1 MADEKEFIGGMYPKK
16 PLKDFIKCQ
25 ISINRKQ
32 FIDWL
37 KNATSEENDT
47 WINIDIKES
56 KNGEKWYA
64 EKNNWKPKPK
74 FEETCSGG
82 GYKSDDEENIPF

>member
-1 MADEKEFIGGMYPKK
+1 MAEEKEFIGGMYPKK

-25 ISINRKQ
+25 ISIKRKE
-32 FIDWL
+32 FVEWFKTTD
-37 KNATSEENDT
+37 KDEE

-56 KNGEKWYA
+56 KSGDKWYA

-74 FEETCSGG
+74 FEETGSGG

>member
-25 ISINRKQ
+25 ISIKRKE
-32 FIDWL
+32 FVEWFKTTD
-37 KNATSEENDT
+37 KDEE

-56 KNGEKWYA
+56 KSGKWYA
-64 EKNNWKPKPK
+64 EKITGNQKKK
-74 FEETCSGG
+74 L
-82 GYKSDDEENIPF
+82 KVVIIIPRKTYPSNEKTR

>member
-25 ISINRKQ
+25 ISIKRKE
-32 FIDWL
+32 FVEWFKTTD
-37 KNATSEENDT
+37 KDEE

-56 KNGEKWYA
+56 KSGKWYA
-64 EKNNWKPKPK
+64 EKNNWKPKQK
-74 FEETCSGG
+74 SEGG
-82 GYKSDDEENIPF
+82 GYNNTEEDIPF

>member
-37 KNATSEENDT
+37 KSATSEEHDT

-56 KNGEKWYA
+56 K
-64 EKNNWKPKPK
+64 
-74 FEETCSGG
+74 SGD
-82 GYKSDDEENIPF
+82 KDDLDGHNQTFATKTTQTTSNAKHTTQRRTS

>member
-1 MADEKEFIGGMYPKK
+1 MAEEKEFIGGMYPKK
-16 PLKDFIKCQ
+16 GLKDFIKMT
-25 ISINRKQ
+25 ISLNRKQ

-56 KNGEKWYA
+56 KLGKLYA
-64 EKNNWKPKPK
+64 EKNNWKPK
-74 FEETCSGG
+74 EQSSG
-82 GYKSDDEENIPF
+82 GYKSDDDEENIPF